1 MRAIQIFMAVAAGL
15 LIGWAASTKSI
26 AEDCERLGA
35 FYDGR
40 SVHHCNAETLAQAG
54 QLK

>member
-1 MRAIQIFMAVAAGL
+1 MRAIQIFIATAAGL
-15 LIGWAASTKSI
+15 LVGWAVSTKSI

-40 SVHHCNAETLAQAG
+40 NIHHCTSES
-54 QLK
+54 LKYEKN

>member
-1 MRAIQIFMAVAAGL
+1 MRAIQIFVATAAGL
-15 LIGWAASTKSI
+15 LVGWAVSTKSI

-40 SVHHCNAETLAQAG
+40 NIHQCNAALIKH
-54 QLK
+54 LRD